1 MQPRYE
7 LNAADLYIPS
17 MAFVT
22 YILVVGYMLG
32 LQNRFSPEI
41 LATTASSALTAL
53 FLEILV
59 RPFCIIIYNTVPGHL
74 LLICRFIDCSIA
86 NLGRKMF
93 FSLKKIM
100 FYRLFIQIKKTL
112 RGKKSI

>member
-22 YILVVGYMLG
+22 YILVVGYVLG
-32 LQNRFSPEI
+32 LQDRFSPEI

-53 FLEILV
+53 LLEILV
-59 RPFCIIIYNTVPGHL
+59 HTV
-74 LLICRFIDCSIA
+74 
-86 NLGRKMF
+86 
-93 FSLKKIM
+93 SLE
-100 FYRLFIQIKKTL
+100 QCV
-112 RGKKSI
+112 S

>member
-22 YILVVGYMLG
+22 YILVVGYVLG
-32 LQNRFSPEI
+32 LQDRFSPEI

-53 FLEILV
+53 LLEILV
-59 RPFCIIIYNTVPGHL
+59 HITGAMCVIKIEYGHWRAQKFFRRGAWGGGGVIL
-74 LLICRFIDCSIA
+74 EGFGARRNVSI
-86 NLGRKMF
+86 N
-93 FSLKKIM
+93 
-100 FYRLFIQIKKTL
+100 
-112 RGKKSI
+112 

>member
-1 MQPRYE
+1 MFFDLLHTYSFSQRFLHSIVFFFCCLDEPVQPRYE

-53 FLEILV
+53 LLEILV
-59 RPFCIIIYNTVPGHL
+59 SSRSFPLVF
-74 LLICRFIDCSIA
+74 
-86 NLGRKMF
+86 
-93 FSLKKIM
+93 LK
-100 FYRLFIQIKKTL
+100 
-112 RGKKSI
+112 

>member
-22 YILVVGYMLG
+22 YILVVGYVLG
-32 LQNRFSPEI
+32 LQDRFSPEI

-53 FLEILV
+53 LLEILV
-59 RPFCIIIYNTVPGHL
+59 HITGAMCVKNRIWALACTEIFQEGG
-74 LLICRFIDCSIA
+74 
-86 NLGRKMF
+86 LG
-93 FSLKKIM
+93 
-100 FYRLFIQIKKTL
+100 
-112 RGKKSI
+112 GGGGGG